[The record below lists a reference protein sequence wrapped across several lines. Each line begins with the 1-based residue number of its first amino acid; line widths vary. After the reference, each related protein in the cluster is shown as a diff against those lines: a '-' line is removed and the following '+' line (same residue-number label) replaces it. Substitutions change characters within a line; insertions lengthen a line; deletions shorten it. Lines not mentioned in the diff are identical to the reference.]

1 MRSWAVISRREAE
14 RLQAAGA
21 LLLDVRSPQEF
32 AAGHMAG
39 SVLLPVERIANDI
52 ADICGKQRVIL
63 LYCETGERSR
73 TAALILTRLGYERLY
88 IIIGNR

>member
-1 MRSWAVISRREAE
+1 MGAWAIISRREAE

-32 AAGHMAG
+32 AGGHMAG
-39 SVLLPVERIANDI
+39 SVNLPVERVANGIAG
-52 ADICGKQRVIL
+52 ICGKQRVIL

-88 IIIGNR
+88 IIMGK

>member
-1 MRSWAVISRREAE
+1 MGSWAVISRREAE

-39 SVLLPVERIANDI
+39 SVNLPVERVA
-52 ADICGKQRVIL
+52 AGVGRLAGEGRVIL
-63 LYCETGERSR
+63 VYCATGERSR
-73 TAALILTRLGYERLY
+73 AAAAVLTRLGFARVYVVA
-88 IIIGNR
+88 G